1 MNTFRLQLA
10 GSALWRSSSA
20 LSEKHIS
27 RILSHQKDAGTITI
41 LSSSVVNDPSYSLV
55 GGFNISTHLKNMSSS
70 VEMITPNILWKHPL
84 KSIKPLIH

>member
-1 MNTFRLQLA
+1 MNTLRLQLA

-55 GGFNISTHLKNMSSS
+55 GGLNGFNPSEKYEFVSWDDYSQYM
-70 VEMITPNILWKHPL
+70 EK
-84 KSIKPLIH
+84 